1 MLAMLTSPFDHLVM
15 TRFNVRVGQAPADEG
30 WLRHRL
36 QYFENVCCTSLA
48 SQTNKDFRW
57 IVLFDS
63 EREPWFEAEVER
75 LSRDGLFEP
84 VWVEGPFEPA
94 AAARLFAERSSADWL
109 ITTRVDNDDALARD
123 FIDMVQSQ
131 FERQKVE
138 FVNFQSGL
146 QLTDTGELFHR
157 LDPSN
162 AFISLIEKRDGEAP
176 RGVYVDWHDRVEKH
190 GPMRQ
195 VRSHPMWLQMVHGR
209 NIGNQARGVRADPG
223 LLAQYFDVHREA
235 ATVTRSKLM
244 VSKAGSAIKLAA
256 RVIRKP
262 SRIMWLGK
270 LIRNHIKTAAT
281 ARA

>member
-1 MLAMLTSPFDHLVM
+1 MPTKPFDHLVM
-15 TRFNVRVGQAPADEG
+15 TRFNVRVGREPANED

-36 QYFENVCCTSLA
+36 QYFENVCCASIA

-75 LSRDGLFEP
+75 LSRNGLFEP
-84 VWVEGPFEPA
+84 IWVEGSFEPTVA
-94 AAARLFAERSSADWL
+94 ANLFAERSSADWL

-123 FIDMVQSQ
+123 FIEKVQSQ
-131 FERQKVE
+131 FERQDFE

-146 QLTDTGELFHR
+146 QLNDAGELFHR

-162 AFISLIEKRDGEAP
+162 AFISLIEKRREGPP
-176 RGVYVDWHDRVEKH
+176 RGIYLAWHDRVEQH

-195 VRSHPMWLQMVHGR
+195 VRSHAMWLQMVHGR
-209 NIGNQARGVRADPG
+209 NIGNQARGVRAEPD
-223 LLAQYFDVHREA
+223 LLAEYFDVEREA
-235 ATVTRSKLM
+235 APVTRSKLM
-244 VSKAGSAIKLAA
+244 VSKAGSAIKLGA

-262 SRIMWLGK
+262 SRIIWLGK
-270 LIRNHIKTAAT
+270 LIRNHVKTAAA